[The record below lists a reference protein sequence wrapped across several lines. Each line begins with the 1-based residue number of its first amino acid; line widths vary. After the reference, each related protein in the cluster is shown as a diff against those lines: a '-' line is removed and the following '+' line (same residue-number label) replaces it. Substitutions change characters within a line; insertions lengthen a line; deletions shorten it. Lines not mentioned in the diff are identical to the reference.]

1 MEKTKNTLSGDF
13 KNLFIIKSIYTFF
26 KKNRID
32 QDYRATLF
40 QEGITPKVVFS
51 FIFFIIILGQIGILT
66 SIITSTISGQG
77 FLKAIA
83 AQGESGNFLTFEI
96 SLIFSCAMLY
106 FNEYSQD
113 EKIDLL
119 FLRVTYLIAGLVIA
133 FLAMLN
139 YIYITTT
146 NNVEWT
152 SYFIVYNIFLYVFGI
167 YISYKMHLTFSAAE
181 ESAAKHESKNTADTQ
196 KRAITLQSVESAKIG
211 GSEIKL

>member
-1 MEKTKNTLSGDF
+1 MEKTKNTLSDDF
-13 KNLFIIKSIYTFF
+13 KNLFIIKTIHTYF
-26 KKNRID
+26 KKNRLD
-32 QDYRATLF
+32 QNYRATLF
-40 QEGITPKVVFS
+40 QEAITPKVVFS

-146 NNVEWT
+146 NVEWT
-152 SYFIVYNIFLYVFGI
+152 SYFIVYNISLYVFGI
-167 YISYKMHLTFSAAE
+167 YISYKMHLTFSAVE

-196 KRAITLQSVESAKIG
+196 KRAIALQSVDSAKIG
-211 GSEIKL
+211 DSKIKL

>member
-1 MEKTKNTLSGDF
+1 MEKTKNTLSDDF
-13 KNLFIIKSIYTFF
+13 KNLFIIKTIHTYF
-26 KKNRID
+26 KKNRLD
-32 QDYRATLF
+32 QNYRATLF
-40 QEGITPKVVFS
+40 QEAITPKVVFS

-146 NNVEWT
+146 NVEWT
-152 SYFIVYNIFLYVFGI
+152 SYFIVYNISLYVFGI
-167 YISYKMHLTFSAAE
+167 YISYKMHLTFSAVE

-196 KRAITLQSVESAKIG
+196 KRAIALQSVDSAKIG
-211 GSEIKL
+211 DSEIKL